1 MPNLEDSKQNVK
13 SKIVNNNDSKVK
25 DLVDYSI
32 KINHEFNIVSEP
44 IKKVSTLSVGNK
56 DTKTTSIKI
65 NDFVEKYYRTF
76 YTWKPKTK
84 TEFFIFNLVRNSILV
99 SVVSPIV
106 LYFWLIYC
114 NYKKL
119 SNEYLAYGLI
129 ILLITITIHFAYF
142 FIGSL
147 VFNRKL
153 DIHSNKS
160 LESDWGMRFKL
171 NTKNELE
178 MLWIE
183 KVIGGSEDK
192 LDYLI
197 KNIKDNMG
205 NRKPDS
211 RDLEHIFQN
220 TIKNPYVTN
229 SFVIIFTV
237 ILTLALSPLLNEIND
252 DNFTR
257 IGALLSIL
265 GVYSWILIP
274 MTMVF
279 FLVLFRAFL
288 YSYEL
293 TTNGRPLILWRY
305 EKLIKTLSKYQSVDI
320 FEYTESDEEEKVRI
334 EQESQNNIESNHSDK
349 IDNEVKY

>member
-1 MPNLEDSKQNVK
+1 MSDLGNGKQTVNSKA
-13 SKIVNNNDSKVK
+13 VNNIDSKVNVL
-25 DLVDYSI
+25 DTCSMDDSI
-32 KINHEFNIVSEP
+32 KINHEFDIASQPV
-44 IKKVSTLSVGNK
+44 KKVSTLRVETE
-56 DTKTTSIKI
+56 DIKTTSIKI

-76 YTWKPKTK
+76 YTWKPETK

-99 SVVSPIV
+99 SVASPII
-106 LYFWLIYC
+106 LYFWSIYC

-119 SNEYLAYGLI
+119 GSEYIAYGLI
-129 ILLITITIHFAYF
+129 VLLIIITMHFAYF

-147 VFNRKL
+147 IFNRKL
-153 DIHSNKS
+153 DTHSNKS
-160 LESDWGMRFKL
+160 LKLNWGMRFKL
-171 NTKNELE
+171 STKNELE

-183 KVIGGSEDK
+183 KITGGNQDK

-197 KNIKDNMG
+197 KKVTDNMR
-205 NRKPDS
+205 NRQPDT
-211 RDLEHIFQN
+211 RNLEHIFKN

-237 ILTLALSPLLNEIND
+237 ILTLALSPLLNEING

-265 GVYSWILIP
+265 GVYSWVLIP
-274 MTMVF
+274 ITIVF

-305 EKLIKTLSKYQSVDI
+305 EKLIKTLSNYQSVDI
-320 FEYTESDEEEKVRI
+320 FEYLRLDGDEKAKI
-334 EQESQNNIESNHSDK
+334 EQESQNKIESNDA
-349 IDNEVKY
+349 D